1 MNKTEIEIKIG
12 NEISEDQLL
21 ALYESVGWFAYT
33 QGERRSELQEAIR
46 NSTYVVSAWSEGML
60 IGLARG
66 LSDGSAIFLLQDILV
81 NPDFQTKG
89 LGRQLINNCLERFK
103 HVRSRI
109 LLTDDEEKQLRFY
122 ESVGYKNTKDLTK
135 FHLNTFVMYDGM
147 E

>member
-1 MNKTEIEIKIG
+1 MNKTEIEIKVG
-12 NEISEDQLL
+12 NEISGDQLL

-33 QGERRSELQEAIR
+33 QGERRSELQGAIR
-46 NSTYVVSAWSEGML
+46 NSTYVVSAWRGGML

-66 LSDGSAIFLLQDILV
+66 LSDDSAIFLLQDILV

-89 LGRQLINNCLERFK
+89 LGRHLINNCLERFK

-109 LLTDDEEKQLRFY
+109 LLTDDEEKQLQFY
-122 ESVGYKNTKDLTK
+122 ESVGYKNTKDLAE
-135 FHLNTFVMYDGM
+135 FQLNTFVMCEDM